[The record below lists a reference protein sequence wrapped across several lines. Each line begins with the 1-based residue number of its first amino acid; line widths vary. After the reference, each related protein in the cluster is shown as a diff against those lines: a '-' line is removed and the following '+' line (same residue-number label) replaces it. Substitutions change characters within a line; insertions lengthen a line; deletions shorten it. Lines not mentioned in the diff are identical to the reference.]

1 MVLKKAERRG
11 LSFLGHSKKVLL
23 VVGSAKHNPGKG
35 SESGLM
41 NLALT
46 SREQIR

>member
-11 LSFLGHSKKVLL
+11 LSFPGKEVLL

-35 SESGLM
+35 SESGL

-46 SREQIR
+46 PRGQIR

>member
-1 MVLKKAERRG
+1 MVLKKAKRRG
-11 LSFLGHSKKVLL
+11 LSFPGKEVLL

-46 SREQIR
+46 PRGQIR